1 MKHTLPRRGFLAA
14 AVAGTALLA
23 GCTLPTLG
31 QSGAN
36 PPIGFTPL
44 FNGRDLVGWRGGD
57 TFDYRKLMAMPEA
70 ERAKMVDKWTA
81 SMHEVNPK
89 TGKPHWYVENGELVN
104 DGFGAYAS
112 TDQPYG
118 DFEFLVDYK
127 TVPKADSGIY
137 LRGVPQIQIWDHT
150 EADPQNLGRAK
161 GSGGLW
167 NNSPGKPGKDPL
179 VLADKPFGEWNRFRT
194 IMVGSRVSVWL
205 NDKQVVDHALL
216 ENYYDRKTPV
226 PAAGPIRL
234 QTHGGEIRWRNI
246 FIRPINGD
254 EANSLLARKGED
266 PGFTPIFNGKDF
278 TGWDGPLDNYEI
290 VDGAIRCKA
299 HKGGTI
305 FTKEQYGDFVVRLEF
320 KLPPGGN
327 NGLAIRYPG
336 SGDTAYAGMCE
347 LQVLDENYETVTKSK
362 LDPRQVHGSAY
373 GMLPAHRGYQRPAGE
388 WNFQEVTVKGSR
400 ITVELNGTVILDG
413 DVASVKD
420 FMANSPHPGKDRT
433 SGHFGF
439 AGHSDP
445 VSFRNIRI
453 KRL

>member
-1 MKHTLPRRGFLAA
+1 MKLTLPRRRFLTAA
-14 AVAGTALLA
+14 LAGTSLLVGTSVTSLA
-23 GCTLPTLG
+23 QTDP
-31 QSGAN
+31 A
-36 PPIGFTPL
+36 PPIGFTAL

-70 ERAKMVDKWTA
+70 ERGKMVEKWTA

-89 TGKPHWYVENGELVN
+89 TSKPHWYVENGELVN

-112 TDQPYG
+112 TDQPLG
-118 DFEFLVDYK
+118 DFEFFVDYK
-127 TVPKADSGIY
+127 TVAKADSGIY
-137 LRGVPQIQIWDHT
+137 LRGVPQVQIWDHT
-150 EADPQNLGRAK
+150 EADPQGLGRAK

-167 NNSPGKPGKDPL
+167 NNSPGRPGKDPA
-179 VLADKPFGEWNRFRT
+179 VLADKAFGEWNKFRVL
-194 IMVGSRVSVWL
+194 MVGSRVSVWL
-205 NDKQVVDHALL
+205 NDKEVVDHAIL
-216 ENYYDRKTPV
+216 ENYYDRKMPV
-226 PAAGPIRL
+226 PAMGPIRL

-246 FIRPINGD
+246 YLRTIPGD
-254 EANSLLARKGED
+254 EANGILARKGED
-266 PGFTPIFNGKDF
+266 PGFKSIFNGKDF

-290 VDGAIRCKA
+290 VDGAVRCKA

-305 FTKEQYGDFVVRLEF
+305 YTKEQYADYVVRFEF

-336 SGDTAYAGMCE
+336 KGDTAYDGMCE
-347 LQVLDENYETVTKSK
+347 LQILDEKYEEVTKSK

-373 GMLPAHRGYQRPAGE
+373 GMIAAHRGYQRPAGE
-388 WNFQEVTVKGSR
+388 WNFQEVTIQGSR
-400 ITVELNGTVILDG
+400 IKVELNGTVILDG
-413 DVASVKD
+413 DVSQAKD

-433 SGHFGF
+433 VGHFGF

-453 KRL
+453 KKL

>member
-1 MKHTLPRRGFLAA
+1 MKLTLPRRRFLTAA
-14 AVAGTALLA
+14 LAGTSLLVGTSVTSLA
-23 GCTLPTLG
+23 QTDP
-31 QSGAN
+31 A
-36 PPIGFTPL
+36 PPIGFTAL

-70 ERAKMVDKWTA
+70 ERGKMVEKWTA

-112 TDQPYG
+112 TDQPLG
-118 DFEFLVDYK
+118 DFEFFVDYK
-127 TVPKADSGIY
+127 TVAKADSGIY
-137 LRGVPQIQIWDHT
+137 LRGVPQVQIWDHT
-150 EADPQNLGRAK
+150 EADPQGLGRAK

-167 NNSPGKPGKDPL
+167 NNSPGRPGKDPA
-179 VLADKPFGEWNRFRT
+179 VLADKPFGEWNKFRVL
-194 IMVGSRVSVWL
+194 MVGSRVSVWL
-205 NDKQVVDHALL
+205 NDKEVVDHAIL

-226 PAAGPIRL
+226 PAMGPIRL

-246 FIRPINGD
+246 YLRTIPGD
-254 EANSLLARKGED
+254 EANGILARKGED
-266 PGFTPIFNGKDF
+266 PGFKSIFNGKDF

-290 VDGAIRCKA
+290 VDGAVRCKA

-305 FTKEQYGDFVVRLEF
+305 YTKEQYADYVVRFEF

-336 SGDTAYAGMCE
+336 KGDTAYDGMCE
-347 LQVLDENYETVTKSK
+347 LQILDEKYEEVTKSK

-373 GMLPAHRGYQRPAGE
+373 GMIAAHRGYQRPAGE
-388 WNFQEVTVKGSR
+388 WNFQEVTIQGSR
-400 ITVELNGTVILDG
+400 IKVELNGTVILDG
-413 DVASVKD
+413 DVSQAKD

-433 SGHFGF
+433 VGHFGF

-453 KRL
+453 KKL